1 MKAEGLLGF
10 NFSQVLTY
18 DWVSETYAH
27 YFVNRVEPCNN
38 VWFDGIGY
46 HSEILTKLAEQKQ
59 RSQHNPSAYII
70 LNQSTHVADTQSIF
84 F

>member
-1 MKAEGLLGF
+1 M
-10 NFSQVLTY
+10 Y
-18 DWVSETYAH
+18 DLMA
-27 YFVNRVEPCNN
+27 
-38 VWFDGIGY
+38 FDGY